1 MARRRGTQRN
11 ATTGTAVTVLVV
23 LLSLAVV
30 WQVASL
36 LGPGDPAGPV
46 VEDTFYT
53 TADVNLRA
61 GPGVDY
67 EVLSVVPVRD
77 EVTVTGDARDG
88 FLPVRTQGVDAWI
101 ASDYLSPDGVTLAS
115 NVDVAMPTEAPL
127 PTDVPPTQAPLP
139 TEIPPTEVPVVT
151 GEPVAD
157 TLAAETTTVGEGAPA
172 ARSLDVTTPE
182 GERWAEV
189 DRSTGTVTL
198 HQGNTIV
205 ASFPALIGKDPSAD
219 GYYAT
224 AVGTYYVFSK
234 ERALTE
240 TPFAPGVYLTD
251 WVGFD
256 PERSNGFHSPTRDEH
271 GNIVQTGGT
280 ATLGCVRLGEADAR
294 TMFDFAFIGMR
305 VEVHD

>member
-88 FLPVRTQGVDAWI
+88 FLPVRTQGVD
-101 ASDYLSPDGVTLAS
+101 
-115 NVDVAMPTEAPL
+115 
-127 PTDVPPTQAPLP
+127 
-139 TEIPPTEVPVVT
+139 
-151 GEPVAD
+151 
-157 TLAAETTTVGEGAPA
+157 
-172 ARSLDVTTPE
+172 
-182 GERWAEV
+182 
-189 DRSTGTVTL
+189 
-198 HQGNTIV
+198 
-205 ASFPALIGKDPSAD
+205 
-219 GYYAT
+219 
-224 AVGTYYVFSK
+224 
-234 ERALTE
+234 
-240 TPFAPGVYLTD
+240 
-251 WVGFD
+251 
-256 PERSNGFHSPTRDEH
+256 
-271 GNIVQTGGT
+271 
-280 ATLGCVRLGEADAR
+280 
-294 TMFDFAFIGMR
+294 
-305 VEVHD
+305 